1 MQPIGHAALFMKG
14 DQERTAVAAYLEKP
28 EAKDEATRLRNG
40 ILLLL
45 YVPVLDEQALILFP

>member
-1 MQPIGHAALFMKG
+1 MKG